1 MGKRE
6 MSSMSERQ
14 SSEEA
19 VGDCVSAL
27 LSLSS
32 PKCEDDYREH
42 LSPTAPV
49 NQRPTKVARTTS
61 STHTSKGVAQP
72 SLDPGAKVWINQWVE
87 LVRGKYEGRRAFIVG
102 MTTKKFRVRVVGVE
116 HQLEF
121 YPSMFK
127 LSSGQLIEVPSPGP
141 NELQLHPALANLSAP
156 GTPKSTWAAKP
167 VSISRDPSIEQMN
180 ILPAQAAILPAQ
192 ADTSQKTT
200 QPAPPPVAPKLSPI
214 AGLSEN
220 PTESSRKSTTDPDTH
235 SGASEDLVN
244 IQGSPPLGPTNSGS
258 TNGSRNH
265 STNLGNIEA
274 ETQTHTD
281 KELA

>member
-1 MGKRE
+1 
-6 MSSMSERQ
+6 MSSSTSVK
-14 SSEEA
+14 SSLENA
-19 VGDCVSAL
+19 VELTCISAL

-32 PKCEDDYREH
+32 PKCARSRDSSGVSQEVGRPAKMSKLNH
-42 LSPTAPV
+42 SAP
-49 NQRPTKVARTTS
+49 NTPR
-61 STHTSKGVAQP
+61 GVTQP
-72 SLDPGAKVWINQWVE
+72 SLDPGSEVWINKWVE
-87 LVRGKYEGRRAFIVG
+87 LRRGKYQGRKAFIVG
-102 MTTKKFRVRVVGVE
+102 ITAKKFRVRVVGVE

-156 GTPKSTWAAKP
+156 GTPKSTLAAKP

-180 ILPAQAAILPAQ
+180 ILPAQAAILSAQ

-265 STNLGNIEA
+265 STNQGNIEG

>member
-1 MGKRE
+1 
-6 MSSMSERQ
+6 MSKLNH
-14 SSEEA
+14 
-19 VGDCVSAL
+19 SA
-27 LSLSS
+27 
-32 PKCEDDYREH
+32 PNTPR
-42 LSPTAPV
+42 
-49 NQRPTKVARTTS
+49 
-61 STHTSKGVAQP
+61 GVTQP
-72 SLDPGAKVWINQWVE
+72 SLDPGSEVWINKWVE
-87 LVRGKYEGRRAFIVG
+87 LRRGKYQGRKAFIVG
-102 MTTKKFRVRVVGVE
+102 ITAKKFRVRVVGVE

-156 GTPKSTWAAKP
+156 GTPKSTLAAKP

-265 STNLGNIEA
+265 STNQGNIEA